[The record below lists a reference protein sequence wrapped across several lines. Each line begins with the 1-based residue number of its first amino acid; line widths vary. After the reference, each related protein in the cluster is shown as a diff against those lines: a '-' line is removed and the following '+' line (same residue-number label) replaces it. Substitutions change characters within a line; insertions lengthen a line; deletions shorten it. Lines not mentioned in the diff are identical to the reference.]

1 MLDKIGFAEN
11 FEMLYFV
18 FCFFKGDGGL
28 KILQKEIGGIQ
39 ICAEIFQKNFSNIFL
54 GVLSFIL
61 DKKKLRIKISNFFHF
76 HRGDP

>member
-28 KILQKEIGGIQ
+28 KILQKEKR
-39 ICAEIFQKNFSNIFL
+39 FKF
-54 GVLSFIL
+54 VL
-61 DKKKLRIKISNFFHF
+61 RFF
-76 HRGDP
+76 RKTS

>member
-39 ICAEIFQKNFSNIFL
+39 ICVEIFQKNFLNAFL
-54 GVLSFIL
+54 GVHSYIM
-61 DKKKLRIKISNFFHF
+61 N
-76 HRGDP
+76 